1 MALIILWRLR
11 IRPRDSVARSWRVF
25 CRKLARRGSERT
37 PSEGPRDFARRA
49 AQEQPARHAQIETI
63 ADLYMQ
69 LRYAGEGEKPEARR
83 LRTLVR
89 QFR

>member
-11 IRPRDSVARSWRVF
+11 IQPRDPVAQSWRVF
-25 CRKLARRGSERT
+25 CRKLARRGSARG

-49 AQEQPARHAQIETI
+49 AQEQPERHAQIGTI
-63 ADLYMQ
+63 AELYMK

-83 LRTLVR
+83 LRALVR